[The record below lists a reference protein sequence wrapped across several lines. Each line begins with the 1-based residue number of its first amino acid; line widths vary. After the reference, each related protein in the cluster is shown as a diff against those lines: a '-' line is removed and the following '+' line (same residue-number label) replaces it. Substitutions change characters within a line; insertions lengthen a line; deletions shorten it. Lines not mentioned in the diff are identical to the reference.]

1 MPDETAAA
9 EPTGNAAAPID
20 PTAAT
25 PVAAVEPP
33 TPEPV
38 TYSLALP
45 ENTKL
50 DPKVVERV
58 GELAKA
64 NNLTPDA
71 AQAVLARMHEE
82 ANDVVKVMEAANQK
96 GGTIYEARVKTWAQ
110 DALAAYD
117 LGNGNADRLNAV
129 VGEAQLELAK
139 APPAIKE
146 FLENSGFGSHP
157 DAIRWLRDIH
167 ARTKEKPIVTGD
179 RGAPPVKERSM
190 AQRMYETEAA
200 ASPT

>member
-1 MPDETAAA
+1 MLIDPA
-9 EPTGNAAAPID
+9 AAAP
-20 PTAAT
+20 A
-25 PVAAVEPP
+25 AAVDTP

-38 TYSLALP
+38 AYSLALP

-58 GELAKA
+58 TELAKA

-82 ANDVVKVMEAANQK
+82 ANDVLKVVEAANQK
-96 GGTIYEARVKTWAQ
+96 GGTIYEARVKAWAQ

-117 LGNGNADRLNAV
+117 LGNGNPDRLNAV

-179 RGAPPVKERSM
+179 KGAPPTKERSM
-190 AQRMYETEAA
+190 AQRMYDTEAS